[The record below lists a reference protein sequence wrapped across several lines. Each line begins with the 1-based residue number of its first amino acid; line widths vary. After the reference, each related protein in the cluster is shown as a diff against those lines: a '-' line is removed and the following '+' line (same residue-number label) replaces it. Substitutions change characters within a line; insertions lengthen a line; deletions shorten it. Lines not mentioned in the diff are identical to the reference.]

1 MAVRKT
7 PTKRRSG
14 PKTRIG
20 RLGRP
25 PREAAGEV
33 DERILDAARQVFLER
48 GLEGASIDEIARL
61 APASKPTIYARYP
74 SKQALLM
81 AVGLRN
87 SAGVVARFES
97 AAPVEGTVEE
107 RLVRVASN
115 LLHGLLSS
123 DAVDLMRLSAGEA
136 RRFPELADIGRKARE
151 RAVHAVSQ
159 VLGEVAQSDGGQVY
173 PALAP
178 NRIVEFDLVLRR
190 PRGRPISLAG
200 LVRRKPR
207 TALRPDRRARLA
219 RRPIL
224 PRGVPQGPR
233 GLRGAQ
239 SPCRP
244 VWQ

>member
-178 NRIVEFDLVLRR
+178 NRIVESTWFFVDLVVARFLLRALFGESR
-190 PRGRPISLAG
+190 ERLCAQIDGHVSRAVPFFLAAC
-200 LVRRKPR
+200 RK
-207 TALRPDRRARLA
+207 
-219 RRPIL
+219 
-224 PRGVPQGPR
+224 GQG
-233 GLRGAQ
+233 G
-239 SPCRP
+239 
-244 VWQ
+244 

>member
-1 MAVRKT
+1 MAVSKT
-7 PTKRRSG
+7 PAKRRPN
-14 PKTRIG
+14 PKKRIG

-97 AAPVEGTVEE
+97 AAPAGGTVEE
-107 RLVRVASN
+107 RLASVASN
-115 LLHGLLSS
+115 LLRGLLSS

-136 RRFPELADIGRKARE
+136 RRFPELANIGRTSRE
-151 RAVHAVSQ
+151 RAVRAVGQ
-159 VLGEVAQSDGGQVY
+159 VLADIAESVGDDAY

-178 NRIVEFDLVLRR
+178 KRIGETTWFFVDLVVARFLLRALFGESR
-190 PRGRPISLAG
+190 EKLCTEIDGHVSRAVPFFLA
-200 LVRRKPR
+200 
-207 TALRPDRRARLA
+207 A
-219 RRPIL
+219 
-224 PRGVPQGPR
+224 
-233 GLRGAQ
+233 
-239 SPCRP
+239 CRSSDAG
-244 VWQ
+244 

>member
-1 MAVRKT
+1 MAVSKT
-7 PTKRRSG
+7 PAKRRPN
-14 PKTRIG
+14 PKKRIG

-61 APASKPTIYARYP
+61 APASKPTIYARFP

-97 AAPVEGTVEE
+97 AAPAGGTVEE
-107 RLVRVASN
+107 RLASVASN
-115 LLHGLLSS
+115 LLRGLLSS

-136 RRFPELADIGRKARE
+136 RRFPELANIGRTARE
-151 RAVHAVSQ
+151 RAVRAVAQ
-159 VLGEVAQSDGGQVY
+159 VLAEIAESEGGDAF

-178 NRIVEFDLVLRR
+178 KRIAETTWFFVDLVVARFLLRALFGESR
-190 PRGRPISLAG
+190 EKLCAEIDGHVSRAVPFFLA
-200 LVRRKPR
+200 
-207 TALRPDRRARLA
+207 A
-219 RRPIL
+219 
-224 PRGVPQGPR
+224 
-233 GLRGAQ
+233 
-239 SPCRP
+239 CRSGEAG
-244 VWQ
+244 